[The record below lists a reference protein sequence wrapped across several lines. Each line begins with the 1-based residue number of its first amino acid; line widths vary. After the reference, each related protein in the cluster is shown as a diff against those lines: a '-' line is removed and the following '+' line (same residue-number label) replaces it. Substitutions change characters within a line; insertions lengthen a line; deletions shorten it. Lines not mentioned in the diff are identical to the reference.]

1 MIKRILFLGF
11 GIATYLVS
19 KNIMATPPYVT
30 ALEGDGF
37 PTLDIEESPLK
48 AYTAAIAWLT
58 SFQKDKGELA
68 EGRTEGTLDWPVV
81 WRRRRAGIIEEDE
94 QERMDATVNEI
105 RGIVNAMEWSL
116 TQRDH
121 RANRNLTTAITLT
134 LKKVHTDHFEHC
146 GPRVYYAAAACTAL
160 LL

>member
-11 GIATYLVS
+11 GIAIYLVS

-58 SFQKDKGELA
+58 SFQKDKGEIA

-81 WRRRRAGIIEEDE
+81 WRRRHDEDD
-94 QERMDATVNEI
+94 QERVNATVDEI
-105 RGIVNAMEWSL
+105 RGIVNAME
-116 TQRDH
+116 
-121 RANRNLTTAITLT
+121 
-134 LKKVHTDHFEHC
+134 
-146 GPRVYYAAAACTAL
+146 
-160 LL
+160 